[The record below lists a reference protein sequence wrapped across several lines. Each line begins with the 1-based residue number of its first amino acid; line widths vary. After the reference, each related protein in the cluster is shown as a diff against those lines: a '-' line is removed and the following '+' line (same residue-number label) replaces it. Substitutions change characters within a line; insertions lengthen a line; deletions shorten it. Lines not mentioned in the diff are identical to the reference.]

1 MLVNNLNSCN
11 RALTMFLGKYIPAI
25 GYRIDQ
31 AGSMANMNFQGAIIG
46 DGWTDPISQSD
57 YASYLYQVTI

>member
-1 MLVNNLNSCN
+1 
-11 RALTMFLGKYIPAI
+11 MFLGKYILAI

-31 AGSMANMNFQGAIIG
+31 AGSMANMNFEGAIIG
-46 DGWTDPISQSD
+46 DGWTDPIFQSD